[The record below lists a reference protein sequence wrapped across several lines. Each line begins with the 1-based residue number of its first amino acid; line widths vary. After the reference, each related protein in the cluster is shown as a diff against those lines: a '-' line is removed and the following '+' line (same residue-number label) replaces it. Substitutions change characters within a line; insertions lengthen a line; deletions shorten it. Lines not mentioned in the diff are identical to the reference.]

1 MIPVKGASVMSHSK
15 PSATVNQKNRVL
27 IICLHP
33 GIRREFQDYL
43 TALLGEYISFHIL
56 DPYQI
61 HDPAQIRDYSCILFA
76 SSRTREAFP
85 IPIPENMTQLVC
97 TRTFNPA
104 SLDRIIRIPQGASV
118 YLVNDTRESVLDI
131 LGQLQDAGITQYHFV
146 PFYQGCTRTD
156 ESIQYAITLGE
167 PKLVPAHVPNVIN
180 IGNRIIDIS
189 TIHDLCTCFHLPSS
203 LTNQITRT
211 YVNRI
216 LQILQLTGT
225 HYSNYV
231 FPSRFYRQ

>member
-1 MIPVKGASVMSHSK
+1 MSHSK
-15 PSATVNQKNRVL
+15 PSATVNQKNSVL

-43 TALLGEYISFHIL
+43 SALLGEYISFHIL

-61 HDPAQIRDYSCILFA
+61 HDPAQILDYSCILFA

-85 IPIPENMTQLVC
+85 IPIPENITQLVC

-118 YLVNDTRESVLDI
+118 YLVNDTKESVLDI

-189 TIHDLCTCFHLPSS
+189 TICAPAFTFLPASPIRS
-203 LTNQITRT
+203 PGLTS
-211 YVNRI
+211 
-216 LQILQLTGT
+216 TGSFRS
-225 HYSNYV
+225 YS
-231 FPSRFYRQ
+231 

>member
-1 MIPVKGASVMSHSK
+1 MSHSK

-104 SLDRIIRIPQGASV
+104 SLDRIIRIPQGP
-118 YLVNDTRESVLDI
+118 R
-131 LGQLQDAGITQYHFV
+131 
-146 PFYQGCTRTD
+146 
-156 ESIQYAITLGE
+156 SI
-167 PKLVPAHVPNVIN
+167 
-180 IGNRIIDIS
+180 
-189 TIHDLCTCFHLPSS
+189 
-203 LTNQITRT
+203 
-211 YVNRI
+211 
-216 LQILQLTGT
+216 
-225 HYSNYV
+225 
-231 FPSRFYRQ
+231 

>member
-1 MIPVKGASVMSHSK
+1 MSHSK
-15 PSATVNQKNRVL
+15 PSATVNQKNSVL
-27 IICLHP
+27 IICLNP

-43 TALLGEYISFHIL
+43 SSLLGEYISFHIL

-61 HDPAQIRDYSCILFA
+61 HDPAQILDYSCILFA
-76 SSRTREAFP
+76 SSHTREAFP
-85 IPIPENMTQLVC
+85 IPVPENIIQLVC

-104 SLDRIIRIPQGASV
+104 SLDRIIRIPQGSSV

-146 PFYQGCTRTD
+146 PFYQGCARTD

-189 TIHDLCTCFHLPSS
+189 TICAPAFTFLPASPIR
-203 LTNQITRT
+203 LPGRT
-211 YVNRI
+211 S
-216 LQILQLTGT
+216 TGFCRS
-225 HYSNYV
+225 YS
-231 FPSRFYRQ
+231 